1 MPRETS
7 PYIVGDYWLDKRRD
21 GASPD
26 VWQIAY
32 YHERKRTVVYRST
45 RKREVDEAK
54 PILHAFAA
62 LQQAK
67 GRQDENALVA
77 PHLVLYWRERGAAAV
92 NNDQTSRSLRTFAA
106 FLCQDEVGAG
116 AVIADLRPALFD
128 RFRKWRMA
136 PHAFAIDW
144 EGEHYEY
151 SSAGVSGDTVDRM
164 ITDVRS
170 AINHAEANGRIP
182 FAPKIKRIE
191 AEHRSPPK
199 ERILTEDELA
209 SIFWYARHHSPS
221 LFRFVALQM
230 ATSVRPMAARVFDP
244 SAQFNPRFNLI
255 DLQPQETARTKKR
268 NAIIPTIRPM
278 RVILKRWIADGS
290 KPCRDPRTAWRT
302 MRTALGLGMD
312 VEPKTIRYT
321 IATWCYEADVPTRQ
335 IEEMLGHSSDD
346 SLKAVSKRYA
356 KYRPD
361 KLAAIVAALSTIWL
375 DTSRRAN
382 MFGAVHSL
390 TIGKRGGATRVDY
403 IGRKA

>member
-1 MPRETS
+1 MSRETS
-7 PYIVGDYWLDKRRD
+7 RYIVGDYWLDKRRD

-45 RKREVDEAK
+45 RKRSLDEAK
-54 PILHAFAA
+54 PILDAFAA
-62 LQQAK
+62 LQTAK
-67 GRQDENALVA
+67 GRQDENALIA
-77 PHLVLYWRERGAAAV
+77 PQLVLYWRERGAAVV
-92 NNDQTSRSLRTFAA
+92 NSDQTSRSLRTFLA

-116 AVIADLRPALFD
+116 AVIADLRPALFE

-136 PHAFAIDW
+136 PHSFSIDW
-144 EGEHYEY
+144 EGEHFDY
-151 SSAGVSGDTVDRM
+151 SSAGVGGDTVDRM
-164 ITDVRS
+164 ITDVRA

-182 FAPKIKRIE
+182 FAPKIKPVDR
-191 AEHRSPPK
+191 EHRSIAK

-209 SIFWYARHHSPS
+209 AIFWYARQHSPS

-255 DLQPQETARTKKR
+255 DLQPEASKQTKKR
-268 NAIIPTIRPM
+268 NAIIPAIRPI
-278 RVILKRWIADGS
+278 RAVLKRWIADGS

-302 MRTALGLGMD
+302 MRNALGLGAD

-346 SLKAVSKRYA
+346 SLKSVTKRYA

-361 KLAAIVAALSTIWL
+361 KLGAVVAELSRIWL

-382 MFGAVHSL
+382 RLSAVQML
-390 TIGKRGGATRVDY
+390 TIGKRGGATRVDI
-403 IGRKA
+403 IGASA